1 MTETVLIGAALALV
15 TGLPL
20 ALKWELGVVRCA
32 VALVLFAVLAGVLV
46 AGVLGLD
53 GAPGVALTWVLTMA
67 LATAVVLW
75 RFYRD
80 PERTPPDGADLIISP
95 AEGEVIYV
103 KRSAG
108 GHLPA
113 AEKQGRSYPLQELTR
128 TPLDSGDAVVIGI
141 ALSFLDVHVN
151 RAPVPGKVLV
161 QRRFPGAFG
170 SLKNPSAVF
179 LNERA
184 TTVLEHRGLQVAVV
198 LIASRLVR
206 RIVSYVKEGEEVA
219 LGQRIGVIRFG
230 SQVDLVLPA
239 QPGLELMVQP
249 GQRVRAGETVVATL
263 PGEDAR

>member
-1 MTETVLIGAALALV
+1 
-15 TGLPL
+15 
-20 ALKWELGVVRCA
+20 
-32 VALVLFAVLAGVLV
+32 
-46 AGVLGLD
+46 
-53 GAPGVALTWVLTMA
+53 MA
-67 LATAVVLW
+67 LAAAVVLW

-80 PERTPPDGADLIISP
+80 PERTPPEGEDLIISP

-113 AEKQGRSYPLQELTR
+113 ALKQGRSYPLDELTR
-128 TPLDSGDAVVIGI
+128 TRLDLGDAVVIGI

-161 QRRFPGAFG
+161 QRRFPGPFG
-170 SLKNPSAVF
+170 SLKDPSAVF
-179 LNERA
+179 LNERS
-184 TTVLEHRGLQVAVV
+184 TTVLEHRGLQIAVV

-219 LGQRIGVIRFG
+219 RGQRIGVIRFG

-239 QPGLELMVQP
+239 QAGLEVKVEA

-263 PGEDAR
+263 KPEHPT